1 MLLLDTHVLL
11 WWLDDP
17 SSIAGRTRE
26 LIADPGTAVF
36 VSAAAAWEITIKRQ
50 LGKLDAPDDLEDA
63 LERERFQHLPI
74 AMRCPRRGR
83 ASADTSFEDAL
94 ERERFQHLPIAMR
107 HALAVAELPPIHA
120 DPFDRIQI
128 AQARLEGLTIV
139 TRDGRIP
146 RYEVPCLRA

>member
-17 SSIAGRTRE
+17 SLIAGQARE
-26 LIADPGTAVF
+26 LIADPRRPVF

-74 AMRCPRRGR
+74 A
-83 ASADTSFEDAL
+83 
-94 ERERFQHLPIAMR
+94 IR
-107 HALAVAELPPIHA
+107 HAVAVAELPPIHG

-139 TRDGRIP
+139 TRDGWIP
-146 RYEVPCLRA
+146 RYDVPCLRA

>member
-17 SSIAGRTRE
+17 SSIAGRARE
-26 LIADPGTAVF
+26 LIADPSRAVF
-36 VSAAAAWEITIKRQ
+36 VSVAAAWEITIKRQ

-74 AMRCPRRGR
+74 AV
-83 ASADTSFEDAL
+83 
-94 ERERFQHLPIAMR
+94 R

>member
-17 SSIAGRTRE
+17 SLIAGDARE
-26 LIADPGTAVF
+26 LIADPRRPVF

-74 AMRCPRRGR
+74 A
-83 ASADTSFEDAL
+83 
-94 ERERFQHLPIAMR
+94 IR
-107 HALAVAELPPIHA
+107 HAVAVAELPPIHG

-139 TRDGRIP
+139 TRDGWIP
-146 RYEVPCLRA
+146 RYDVPCLRA

>member
-17 SSIAGRTRE
+17 SLIAGDARE
-26 LIADPGTAVF
+26 LIADPRRPVF

-74 AMRCPRRGR
+74 A
-83 ASADTSFEDAL
+83 
-94 ERERFQHLPIAMR
+94 IR
-107 HALAVAELPPIHA
+107 HAVAVAELPPIHG

-139 TRDGRIP
+139 TRDGWIP
-146 RYEVPCLRA
+146 RYDVRCLRA